1 MLMDDNPQTLDRL
14 DNIVPTTLI
23 INQQR
28 FWTLLTAS
36 YNNLNLFLS
45 NEARHWWLIFY
56 AAVRHR
62 IYVSQMG
69 KAATTPARLQYHFA
83 NFKGYFCMVCSL
95 RLRHHAFGARHVLHP
110 SSSQF
115 CFQCSCSARQNQR
128 LSFLIYATQCL
139 TKLKGLVLFQSP
151 TNAVI
156 GSSNAVALQCRQLTA
171 GGSKLGLTQY
181 TAASRTATKLIY

>member
-1 MLMDDNPQTLDRL
+1 
-14 DNIVPTTLI
+14 
-23 INQQR
+23 
-28 FWTLLTAS
+28 
-36 YNNLNLFLS
+36 
-45 NEARHWWLIFY
+45 
-56 AAVRHR
+56 
-62 IYVSQMG
+62 MG

-128 LSFLIYATQCL
+128 HQRLSFLIYAPQCL
-139 TKLKGLVLFQSP
+139 TKLKGLVLFQLP

-156 GSSNAVALQCRQLTA
+156 GSSNAVALQCRQPTA

-181 TAASRTATKLIY
+181 TAASRTATKLIYVYIQYIYIYTIYINILYIYIYVYIISMSISQCRMSVYFKTDLDST